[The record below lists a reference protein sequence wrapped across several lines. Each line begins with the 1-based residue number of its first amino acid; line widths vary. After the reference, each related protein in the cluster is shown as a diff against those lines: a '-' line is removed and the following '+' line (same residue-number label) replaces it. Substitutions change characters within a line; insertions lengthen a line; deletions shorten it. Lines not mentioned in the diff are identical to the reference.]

1 MEKPQQCFLKQLFE
15 KLGNKV
21 GMISTIHVEINNQ
34 IFDST
39 HTTHCPIKTNELLR
53 KMVDTG
59 CEYCF
64 MEVSSHGLSQ
74 NRVFFLDFDIG
85 VFTNISHDHL
95 DYHNSF
101 ENYLNSRSLFLI
113 HYLVMPNQ

>member
-1 MEKPQQCFLKQLFE
+1 
-15 KLGNKV
+15 
-21 GMISTIHVEINNQ
+21 MISTIHVEINNQ

-39 HTTHCPIKTNELLR
+39 HTTHCPIKTNELLG

-74 NRVFFLDFDIG
+74 NRVFFRF
-85 VFTNISHDHL
+85 
-95 DYHNSF
+95 
-101 ENYLNSRSLFLI
+101 
-113 HYLVMPNQ
+113 